1 MRSSLKEFVSRYSS
15 ESDKYVS
22 QSEENSELSSVLN
35 VSSWFKDI
43 FPLSL
48 KEQAVLHSEIDL
60 AEDEQCCKG
69 S

>member
-1 MRSSLKEFVSRYSS
+1 MCSSS
-15 ESDKYVS
+15 EGDKYVS
-22 QSEENSELSSVLN
+22 QSEEKSELSFVRN

-48 KEQAVLHSEIDL
+48 KVQAVLHTEIDL
-60 AEDEQCCKG
+60 TEDEQCCKG